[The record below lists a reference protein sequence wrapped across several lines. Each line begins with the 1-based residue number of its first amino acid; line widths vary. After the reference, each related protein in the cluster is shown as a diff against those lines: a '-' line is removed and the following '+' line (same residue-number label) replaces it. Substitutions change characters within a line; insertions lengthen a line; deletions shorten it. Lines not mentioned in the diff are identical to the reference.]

1 MAGAASR
8 SISDRA
14 FTCGVSVCLAALILL
29 LITGASASAQSLY
42 KYRGENGEWIYSDRP
57 PGDGSIVEVR
67 RIDPPVSD
75 TKVSV
80 TYEFVGRTVELVANN
95 QLHAPVELKLVIEQI
110 RGLKYPHPDDAL
122 RWVLPPRSRTVL
134 VSLDLLE
141 NATAP
146 VLDYRT
152 EYLVGEPGAVH
163 LPLVAYRV
171 PFAIASNFPVSQAFP
186 NVVTHKS
193 PDSYYAVDLVMPVG
207 TDIFAARDGIVF
219 DVASENFRSGL
230 DIARDGPAANVIR
243 VLHDDGT
250 YAIYAH
256 LNWNSIRVRPGDRVQ
271 RGEYIADSG
280 NTGFSSGPHL
290 HFAVLRNAGMRIE
303 SLPVTFAG
311 PTTNGVTPA
320 TGTPLTAY

>member
-1 MAGAASR
+1 MKFIGQRMAGAASR

-230 DIARDGPAANVIR
+230 DMVRDGPAANVVRI
-243 VLHDDGT
+243 LHDDGT
-250 YAIYAH
+250 YAI
-256 LNWNSIRVRPGDRVQ
+256 
-271 RGEYIADSG
+271 
-280 NTGFSSGPHL
+280 
-290 HFAVLRNAGMRIE
+290 
-303 SLPVTFAG
+303 
-311 PTTNGVTPA
+311 
-320 TGTPLTAY
+320 